1 MVTKKKRKK
10 AVRVIAYY
18 RVSTNKQEFARQK
31 LDVLEYC
38 NKHGHK
44 ITKTIQYKAS
54 TSRKQKER
62 GIDDLIKAIHE
73 PGSPRT
79 IICAELSRF
88 GRSVSEILRLVDE
101 FIQEYGCRLIFVKEN
116 LVLDEVKPDKSSEI
130 AFYVFALLA
139 QIEKRLIRERIVSAL
154 NARRRAGVILG
165 RPKGRSKLDA
175 KEDEIRCMVKIG
187 IKQKFIAKKLN
198 CTEATLSNWI
208 KRKRKEWI
216 TDDEKEK

>member
-10 AVRVIAYY
+10 PVRVIAYY

-38 NKHGHK
+38 NKYDYK
-44 ITKTIQYKAS
+44 IKETIQYKAS

-62 GIDDLIKAIHE
+62 GIDDLIKAVHE

-88 GRSVSEILRLVDE
+88 GRSVSEILRTVDE
-101 FIQEYGCRLIFVKEN
+101 FIHEYGCRLIFVKEN
-116 LVLDEVKPDKSSEI
+116 LVLDEAATDMTSEI
-130 AFYVFALLA
+130 MVTIVALFA
-139 QIEKRLIRERIVSAL
+139 QIEKRLIRERIKSAL
-154 NARRRAGVILG
+154 NARKAAGVKLG
-165 RPKGRSKLDA
+165 RPKMKSKLDP
-175 KEDEIRCMVKIG
+175 KEDEIRGMVKIG

-198 CTEATLSNWI
+198 CTEATLSNWL
-208 KRKRKEWI
+208 KRKRKEWVA
-216 TDDEKEK
+216 DDEKK